1 MNSIKKIKSRRALI
15 FLTALA
21 VVGANASIAEAAS
34 KTITC
39 YKGTSIKKVTAA
51 KPKCATGWSTKK
63 PVAVATS
70 KGTSIAF
77 SGTYKGQITMVWS
90 SSNVKATIK
99 GTGTGDTS
107 GLADLTGVGTAAPQS
122 QCEAINGTG
131 TLGSGTNTIALS
143 VVSTAK
149 GCAEEAAAPTDVNVS
164 GNATV
169 TGGTGKFAGASG
181 TLKLTG
187 YFSVKSTTAGTT
199 DNSTFTVKIEG
210 NVVTK

>member
-15 FLTALA
+15 FLIALA
-21 VVGANASIAEAAS
+21 VTGTNASIAEAAS

-39 YKGTSIKKVTAA
+39 YKGTSVKKVTAA

-63 PVAVATS
+63 PKVPTASKVATV
-70 KGTSIAF
+70 AF

-90 SSNVKATIK
+90 SSSVKATIK
-99 GTGTGDTS
+99 GTGTGDVF
-107 GLADLTGVGTAAPQS
+107 GLTELTGVGAAAPQS
-122 QCEAINGTG
+122 QCDVLNGTG
-131 TLGSGTNTIALS
+131 TLGSGANTIALS

-149 GCAEEAAAPTDVNVS
+149 GCAEEAAAPTDVNVT

-169 TGGTGKFAGASG
+169 AGGTGKFAGATG

-187 YFSVKSTTAGTT
+187 YFSVKATTAGTT

-210 NVVTK
+210 NVITK

>member
-15 FLTALA
+15 FLIALA
-21 VVGANASIAEAAS
+21 VTGTNASIAEAAS

-39 YKGTSIKKVTAA
+39 YKGTSAKKVTAA
-51 KPKCATGWSTKK
+51 KPICPTGWSTKK
-63 PVAVATS
+63 PKVPTTSKVATV
-70 KGTSIAF
+70 AF

-90 SSNVKATIK
+90 SSSVKATIK
-99 GTGTGDTS
+99 GTGTGDVS
-107 GLADLTGVGTAAPQS
+107 GLTELTGVGTAAPQS
-122 QCEAINGTG
+122 QCDVLNGTG
-131 TLGSGTNTIALS
+131 TLGSGANTIALS

-149 GCAEEAAAPTDVNVS
+149 GCAEEAAAPTDVNVT

-169 TGGTGKFAGASG
+169 SGGTGKFAGATG

-187 YFSVKSTTAGTT
+187 YFSVKATTAGTT

-210 NVVTK
+210 NVITK

>member
-15 FLTALA
+15 FLIALA
-21 VVGANASIAEAAS
+21 VIGTNASVAEAAS

-39 YKGTSIKKVTAA
+39 YKGTSVKKVTAA
-51 KPKCATGWSTKK
+51 KPKCATGWSIKK

-90 SSNVKATIK
+90 SSSVKATIK
-99 GTGTGDTS
+99 GTGTGDVS
-107 GLADLTGVGTAAPQS
+107 GLTELTGVGTAAPQS
-122 QCEAINGTG
+122 QCDVLNGTG
-131 TLGSGTNTIALS
+131 TLGSGANTIALS

-149 GCAEEAAAPTDVNVS
+149 GCAEEAAAPTDVNVT

-169 TGGTGKFAGASG
+169 SGGTGKFVGATG

-187 YFSVKSTTAGTT
+187 YFSVKATTAGTT
-199 DNSTFTVKIEG
+199 DNSNFTVKIEG
-210 NVVTK
+210 NVITK

>member
-1 MNSIKKIKSRRALI
+1 MSSIKKIKSRRALI
-15 FLTALA
+15 FLTAL
-21 VVGANASIAEAAS
+21 VVLGANASIAEAANKS
-34 KTITC
+34 ITC
-39 YKGTSIKKVTAA
+39 YKGTSVKKVTAA
-51 KPKCATGWSTKK
+51 KPKCPTGWSTKK
-63 PVAVATS
+63 PVATATT
-70 KGTSIAF
+70 KGTAVVF

-90 SSNVKATIK
+90 SSSVKATIK
-99 GTGTGDTS
+99 GTGTGVIA
-107 GLADLTGVGTAAPQS
+107 GLEDLTGVGTAAPQS

-131 TLGSGTNTIALS
+131 TLGSGANTITLS

-187 YFSVKSTTAGTT
+187 YFSVKATTAGTT
-199 DNSTFTVKIEG
+199 DNSAFTVKIEG
-210 NVVTK
+210 NVITK

>member
-15 FLTALA
+15 FLIALA
-21 VVGANASIAEAAS
+21 VIGTNASVAEAAS

-39 YKGTSIKKVTAA
+39 YKGTSVKKVTAA

-63 PVAVATS
+63 PKVPTTSKVATV
-70 KGTSIAF
+70 AF

-90 SSNVKATIK
+90 SSSVKATIK
-99 GTGTGDTS
+99 GTGTGDVF
-107 GLADLTGVGTAAPQS
+107 GLTELTGVGAAAPQS
-122 QCEAINGTG
+122 QCDVLNGTG
-131 TLGSGTNTIALS
+131 TLVSGANTIALS

-149 GCAEEAAAPTDVNVS
+149 GCAEEAAAPTDVNVT

-169 TGGTGKFAGASG
+169 SGGTGKFAGATG

-187 YFSVKSTTAGTT
+187 YFSVKATTAGTK

-210 NVVTK
+210 NVITK

>member
-15 FLTALA
+15 FLIVLA
-21 VVGANASIAEAAS
+21 VTGANASIAEAAS

-39 YKGTSIKKVTAA
+39 YKGTSVKKVTAA

-90 SSNVKATIK
+90 SSSVKATIK
-99 GTGTGDTS
+99 GTGTGDVF
-107 GLADLTGVGTAAPQS
+107 GLTELTGVGTAAPQS
-122 QCEAINGTG
+122 QCDVLNGTG
-131 TLGSGTNTIALS
+131 TLGSGANTIALS

-149 GCAEEAAAPTDVNVS
+149 GCAEEAAAPTDVNVT

-169 TGGTGKFAGASG
+169 AGGTGKFAGATG

-187 YFSVKSTTAGTT
+187 YFSVKATTAGTT

-210 NVVTK
+210 NVITK